1 MQETTMRRT
10 SRRTLLTTA
19 AGLAAATALPFRV
32 AAQGAPFK
40 LGVLTPLTGAGGND
54 GPRMLKAMEAVRQ
67 EVNRAGGVLGRP
79 VEFVVEDDQ
88 TNPEAAVRA
97 ARKLIEVDKVPLI
110 MGTWASAVTSA
121 VAPVCWESK
130 TFLMTCSGA
139 DSISLLPHQGFL
151 VRTQPNNKLQA
162 SAHGEFVHSMGAKRV
177 AIIGVQAP
185 FAQPNRE
192 HLERLMKSKGGEVVI
207 HVIYEKD
214 KPTYRS
220 EIDQVMR
227 AKPDFLYTN
236 GYAPDTVVLLR
247 DMYKAGITL
256 PKFAQSYAVP
266 QKTLDTM
273 PPEVTDGVFTGQ
285 PAADI
290 EAKAYDLMKA
300 RLGEAEPDAY
310 VAQAND
316 WASLAILMI
325 AKAKEASGVAFK
337 DNVRKVSQGDGV
349 KVSTA
354 VEGLKAIAEG
364 KEINYEGASGPCDFT
379 DIGDIQG
386 CRFRYMKVAKGK
398 LEFLKLV

>member
-1 MQETTMRRT
+1 MNRTNRRD
-10 SRRTLLTTA
+10 LLRA
-19 AGLAAATALPFRV
+19 VAGAAASAALPLG
-32 AAQGAPFK
+32 AIAQGAPIR

-54 GPRMLKAMEAVRQ
+54 GPRMLKAMDAVRQ
-67 EVNRAGGVLGRP
+67 EVNKAGGVLGRSI
-79 VEFVVEDDQ
+79 EFVIEDDQ

-97 ARKLIEVDKVPLI
+97 ARKLIEVDKVPVI

-139 DSISLLPHQGFL
+139 DSITQLPHQGFL
-151 VRTQPNNKLQA
+151 VRTQPTSKLQA
-162 SAHGEFVHSMGAKRV
+162 TAHGEFILSLGHKRV

-185 FAQPNRE
+185 FALPNKE
-192 HLERLMKSKGGEVVI
+192 HLDAVLKPQGGEVVA

-214 KPTYRS
+214 KPSYRS

-266 QKTLDTM
+266 QKTLDTV
-273 PPEVTDGVFTGQ
+273 PPEVSEGVLTGQ
-285 PAADI
+285 PSADVTS
-290 EAKAYDLMKA
+290 KAYDLLKA

-316 WASLAILMI
+316 WASLALLTI
-325 AKAKEASGVAFK
+325 AKAGQASGVALK
-337 DNVRKVSQGDGV
+337 DNVRKICQGGGE
-349 KVSTA
+349 KVYSA
-354 VEGLKAIAEG
+354 VDGLKALAAG

-379 DIGDIQG
+379 DIGDILG
-386 CRFRYMKVAKGK
+386 CRFRYMKVGKGK
-398 LEFLKLV
+398 LEFLKVV